1 MTLEQWYSSGGV
13 LSNTVTYTYD
23 SSNELTQ
30 VTDSSATLGFGYD
43 SGGRLTSA
51 NTSGG
56 GTGQPNVT
64 LTYGYDALNKLTSM
78 TDSLG
83 TSGVTSYGYDSAQRL
98 TTIARSIGGSTVA
111 VVGLTYDAASRVTAI
126 SRTQSGSGTNVASS
140 LAYDSADRV
149 TTLTHQV
156 SGGSVLDSFVYGY
169 DSGGRLRTETNT
181 EGLATYGYD
190 AANQLTSVTR
200 PAGQTNESY
209 SYDSGGN
216 RTMTGYTTGVGNELL
231 ASPGATYA
239 YDAEGNLAA
248 KTETSTGNV
257 WSYTY
262 DIRNRMTG
270 VTEKNSGGTVIY
282 QASYTYDA
290 LDRRIAT
297 NVNGT
302 TTWTVYDGQNT
313 YADFSGAGA
322 LKMRYLY
329 GPAID
334 ELFARTD
341 SSGTTA
347 WYLTDRLGSVRD
359 LASTSGAA
367 LDHLAYD
374 AYGNIVSESQPSN
387 GDRFKWTA
395 REWDGTTG
403 LQFNRHRYYAPSV
416 GRWTQL
422 DPRGL
427 SATDSEL
434 YGYCRNSPGSANDP
448 QGLEPYNQ
456 FVGAMYGG
464 TATVL
469 SIAPFV
475 PPTPYSTLIYGGAF
489 LVGAATAWYGTSG
502 QGNTY
507 YAAIQGV
514 FYGIVAGLVVTEYAL
529 APVTY
534 LAWQVAYRPSRLSPP
549 LYQPSITNP
558 PGTYRPGTSL
568 PRGPNGEMLPSSPY
582 PHTQIGTELG
592 RKVGP
597 YTTAREYGPNGLPIR
612 DIHFTDHGRPNV
624 PGHTNPHQHWH
635 LPSLTG
641 GTPEYGPPE
650 PFFP

>member
-1 MTLEQWYSSGGV
+1 M
-13 LSNTVTYTYD
+13 
-23 SSNELTQ
+23 
-30 VTDSSATLGFGYD
+30 A
-43 SGGRLTSA
+43 A
-51 NTSGG
+51 
-56 GTGQPNVT
+56 
-64 LTYGYDALNKLTSM
+64 
-78 TDSLG
+78 
-83 TSGVTSYGYDSAQRL
+83 
-98 TTIARSIGGSTVA
+98 
-111 VVGLTYDAASRVTAI
+111 VGLTYDAASRVTAI
-126 SRTQSGSGTNVASS
+126 SRTQSGIGTNVASS

-156 SGGSVLDSFVYGY
+156 SGGASLDSFVYGY

-209 SYDSGGN
+209 SYDFGGN

-297 NVNGT
+297 TVNGT

-313 YADFSGAGA
+313 YADFSGAGT
-322 LKMRYLY
+322 LKTRYLY
-329 GPAID
+329 GPAVD
-334 ELFARTD
+334 ALLARTD

-359 LASTSGAA
+359 LASTSGTA

-374 AYGNIVSESQPSN
+374 AYGNIVSESNPTN

-403 LQFNRHRYYAPSV
+403 LQFNRHRYYTPSV

-422 DPRGL
+422 DPIGFKGDDQNLYRYIDNNSLLGTDCYGLDDGIPIYAPPAIVVTPSQEVDPRQVPVFRGGGEMNLKPGEGEPKKGQITRGPSLNTDPDDRRINANGGPYQIL
-427 SATDSEL
+427 SIPKEL
-434 YGYCRNSPGSANDP
+434 KIIQTSDDKKGSTHVEIVPNDP
-448 QGLEPYNQ
+448 TITRSEFQDL
-456 FVGAMYGG
+456 
-464 TATVL
+464 L
-469 SIAPFV
+469 K
-475 PPTPYSTLIYGGAF
+475 
-489 LVGAATAWYGTSG
+489 
-502 QGNTY
+502 
-507 YAAIQGV
+507 
-514 FYGIVAGLVVTEYAL
+514 
-529 APVTY
+529 
-534 LAWQVAYRPSRLSPP
+534 QVKLRKY
-549 LYQPSITNP
+549 
-558 PGTYRPGTSL
+558 
-568 PRGPNGEMLPSSPY
+568 PR
-582 PHTQIGTELG
+582 
-592 RKVGP
+592 K
-597 YTTAREYGPNGLPIR
+597 
-612 DIHFTDHGRPNV
+612 
-624 PGHTNPHQHWH
+624 
-635 LPSLTG
+635 
-641 GTPEYGPPE
+641 
-650 PFFP
+650 

>member
-1 MTLEQWYSSGGV
+1 M
-13 LSNTVTYTYD
+13 
-23 SSNELTQ
+23 
-30 VTDSSATLGFGYD
+30 A
-43 SGGRLTSA
+43 A
-51 NTSGG
+51 
-56 GTGQPNVT
+56 
-64 LTYGYDALNKLTSM
+64 
-78 TDSLG
+78 
-83 TSGVTSYGYDSAQRL
+83 
-98 TTIARSIGGSTVA
+98 
-111 VVGLTYDAASRVTAI
+111 VGLTYDAASRVTAI
-126 SRTQSGSGTNVASS
+126 SRTQSGIGTNVASS

-156 SGGSVLDSFVYGY
+156 SGGASLDSFVYGY

-209 SYDSGGN
+209 SYDFGGN

-297 NVNGT
+297 TVNGT

-322 LKMRYLY
+322 LKTRYLY

-374 AYGNIVSESQPSN
+374 AYGNIVSETQPSN
-387 GDRFKWTA
+387 GDRFKFYGFTYA
-395 REWDGTTG
+395 TSSHLLLVGSEAVDTTIGVRLTPKNDRPYASLYEYYGNNPIRGPHNSFSESPQDHFLQLLSQKGIEPVFTLVDTGKFAEHASLSGSRGDNPKHNPRPGDENPDGGHRGKGNREKHEGGDERRNRDQGREKGDKNRKRYRRDIYQDERTDHIMTTQVITG
-403 LQFNRHRYYAPSV
+403 FATGVAIVAVFAIASTPPGAVV
-416 GRWTQL
+416 GVI
-422 DPRGL
+422 
-427 SATDSEL
+427 S
-434 YGYCRNSPGSANDP
+434 Y
-448 QGLEPYNQ
+448 
-456 FVGAMYGG
+456 FVGLVGTSVSVETAAIVV
-464 TATVL
+464 TATTY
-469 SIAPFV
+469 AF
-475 PPTPYSTLIYGGAF
+475 TTYS
-489 LVGAATAWYGTSG
+489 
-502 QGNTY
+502 
-507 YAAIQGV
+507 
-514 FYGIVAGLVVTEYAL
+514 
-529 APVTY
+529 
-534 LAWQVAYRPSRLSPP
+534 
-549 LYQPSITNP
+549 
-558 PGTYRPGTSL
+558 
-568 PRGPNGEMLPSSPY
+568 NGSS
-582 PHTQIGTELG
+582 
-592 RKVGP
+592 
-597 YTTAREYGPNGLPIR
+597 N
-612 DIHFTDHGRPNV
+612 
-624 PGHTNPHQHWH
+624 
-635 LPSLTG
+635 
-641 GTPEYGPPE
+641 
-650 PFFP
+650 